1 MISSVLS
8 LFSRVLQYLVN
19 NPSIL
24 GLIVLLA
31 VFIFALSVFFSG
43 PKPAKNPFSTK
54 HVRPVEQLVS
64 DQKERDRILKQR
76 FKASKVPTN
85 LDTVIIGSGM
95 GGMSVGVLLARAGK
109 KVLVLEQ
116 HDQAGGCCHT
126 FHDKGFEFDTG
137 VHYIGKME
145 PHDDDR
151 VLMDQVTGGR
161 VEYPRMD
168 DAYDVVA
175 IGDPNHEKVRKYPFM
190 TGEQKTK
197 ENLIKCFPKEKDA
210 IEKFYK
216 LLRESRN
223 FFEGYFVLKL
233 VPKWVAWLLVSTGLM
248 NLIFKSYV
256 RFGKIT
262 LKQVLDDLTDD
273 EELKGTLSYIFGDYG
288 VVPSKTSFGLHSTV
302 MRHYFHGAH
311 YIRGGPSEIPFQMVQ
326 VIEDLGGKVLV
337 NAPVS
342 EIIVNS
348 GRAVGVKVKKGEDN
362 VEIYAPQI
370 VTDAGVSN
378 TFLRLLPKE
387 VATKSCIYPMI
398 NKVGDSLSYIS
409 VFIGLRG
416 NKEEL
421 GIQAHNCW
429 SFNSPNLEQTFED
442 YLALPLDKLKEAD
455 VPLMFVS
462 FPSAKDP
469 TWHDRHPDKS
479 TCLLI
484 TLSRYSWFKQ
494 WEEGRVKHRGEEY
507 EDLKTIIGKKML
519 ATCTKLYPNIEGKV
533 DYFDVGT
540 PLSNKYYLGF
550 QDGEMYGLDHNMRR
564 FLPEASIQLRAKTD
578 IPGLYLT
585 GQDIMSAGLT
595 GALFGGLLCASELL
609 HRNLYFDL
617 EALKKELKKSA

>member
-1 MISSVLS
+1 MISSVL
-8 LFSRVLQYLVN
+8 QYLVE
-19 NPSIL
+19 NPYLL
-24 GLIVLLA
+24 GVTVLLT
-31 VFIFALSVFFSG
+31 VFILALSVLFSG
-43 PKPAKNPFSTK
+43 PKPAKNPFCPK
-54 HVRPVEQLVS
+54 HVRPVGHLVS
-64 DQKERDRILKQR
+64 DQKERDRVLKQR
-76 FKASKVPTN
+76 FKADKVPEN
-85 LDTVIIGSGM
+85 LDTVIIGSGI
-95 GGMSVGVLLARAGK
+95 GGLSVGVLLARAGK

-168 DAYDVVA
+168 EAYDIVA
-175 IGDPNHEKVRKYPFM
+175 MGDPHQEKVRKYPFLSD
-190 TGEQKTK
+190 EKKLK
-197 ENLIKCFPKEKDA
+197 ENLIRCFPKEKDA
-210 IEKFYK
+210 IESFFK

-233 VPKWVAWLLVSTGLM
+233 LPKWLARLLISTGLF
-248 NLIFKSYV
+248 NIVFKSYAK
-256 RFGKIT
+256 FGRIT
-262 LKQVLDDLTDD
+262 LKKVLEGLTED

-288 VVPSKTSFGLHSTV
+288 VVPSRCPFGLHTIV
-302 MRHYFHGAH
+302 MRHYFSGAY
-311 YIRGGPSEIPFQMVQ
+311 YIRGGPSEVPFQMVQ
-326 VIEDLGGKVLV
+326 VIEELGGRVLV

-342 EIIVNS
+342 EIIMNS
-348 GRAVGVKVKKGEDN
+348 GRAVGVKVQKGDSQ
-362 VEIYAPQI
+362 VEIYAENI

-378 TFLRLLPKE
+378 TFLRMLPKE
-387 VATKSCIYPMI
+387 VATKSSLYPLI
-398 NKVGDSLSYIS
+398 NKLGESLSYMT
-409 VFIGLRG
+409 VFIGLNG
-416 NKEEL
+416 TKEEL

-429 SFNSPNLEQTFED
+429 SFTRPDLEQAFQD
-442 YLALPLDKLKEAD
+442 YISMPLDKVRDAE
-455 VPLMFVS
+455 VPMMFVS

-469 TWHDRHPDKS
+469 TWHDRNPDKS

-484 TLSRYSWFKQ
+484 TLSKYSWFQQ
-494 WEEGRVKHRGEEY
+494 WEEGRIKHRGEDY

-519 ATCTKLYPNIEGKV
+519 QHCIKLYPNIEGKV
-533 DYFDVGT
+533 EYFDVGT

-550 QDGEMYGLDHNMRR
+550 QHGEMYGLDHNMQR
-564 FLPEASIQLRAKTD
+564 FLPEPAIQLRAKTD

-609 HRNLYFDL
+609 HRNLYNDL
-617 EALKKELKKSA
+617 QALKKELKKSS